1 MENIGISY
9 EAEHPFHIMFPV
21 GFFTLPA
28 GIVYLTRR
36 NGQFCY
42 GTEVIHAFDVHAA
55 IWKLAY

>member
-9 EAEHPFHIMFPV
+9 EAEHQFHIMFPV

-28 GIVYLTRR
+28 GIIYLTRR
-36 NGQFCY
+36 NGQFCH